1 MAEEETTPIAATPEV
16 TEAPQNN
23 EISNTNPTEPVS
35 QKNEEAP
42 ISPEQ
47 VAKYLGTNTE
57 ILEKFTKFTN
67 ANGNF
72 EKAFSKLRND
82 VSTPAPEAPKVEA
95 PAQPTPTE
103 PAQLNNRPAEG
114 YLSPT
119 DIAALQYRNML
130 ASDSKY
136 EKISDYVKS
145 DGWLKEM
152 RAMGMSPVD
161 GQGNLNDRVIR
172 QFLDLK
178 ASTVAA
184 QQPSTPVTSTPTVEY
199 VEVGDTI
206 TDINKA
212 YAVIQQNMQL
222 SASGKAQHPKTEEAK
237 KFIAEHFA
245 ARKNG
250 GRK

>member
-1 MAEEETTPIAATPEV
+1 MADAPEAAPAAPAAGTEETPNTTPQTTETTTPAAAPQG
-16 TEAPQNN
+16 EAPQDN
-23 EISNTNPTEPVS
+23 
-35 QKNEEAP
+35 
-42 ISPEQ
+42 
-47 VAKYLGTNTE
+47 YG
-57 ILEKFTKFTN
+57 FTSDQLKELSSFIK
-67 ANGNF
+67 GQGGYD
-72 EKAFSKLRND
+72 KAFPAWKDSISK
-82 VSTPAPEAPKVEA
+82 PQPKEEKQPEVNIEVPIQTA
-95 PAQPTPTE
+95 E
-103 PAQLNNRPAEG
+103 PAQLNNRPADG
-114 YLSPT
+114 FLSPT

-152 RAMGMSPVD
+152 KAMGMSPVD

-212 YAVIQQNMQL
+212 YAIIQQNMQL
-222 SASGKAQHPKTEEAK
+222 AATGKAQHPKTEEAK
-237 KFIAEHFA
+237 KFIADHFA

>member
-1 MAEEETTPIAATPEV
+1 MADAPEAAPAAPAAGTEETPNTTPQTTETTTPAAAPQG
-16 TEAPQNN
+16 EAPQDN
-23 EISNTNPTEPVS
+23 
-35 QKNEEAP
+35 
-42 ISPEQ
+42 
-47 VAKYLGTNTE
+47 YG
-57 ILEKFTKFTN
+57 FTSDQLKELSSFIK
-67 ANGNF
+67 GQGGYD
-72 EKAFSKLRND
+72 KAFPAWKDSISK
-82 VSTPAPEAPKVEA
+82 PQPKEEKQPEVKIEVPIQTA
-95 PAQPTPTE
+95 E
-103 PAQLNNRPAEG
+103 PAQLNNRPADG
-114 YLSPT
+114 FLSPT

-152 RAMGMSPVD
+152 KAMGMSPVD

-212 YAVIQQNMQL
+212 YAIIQQNMQL
-222 SASGKAQHPKTEEAK
+222 AATGKAQHPKTEEAK
-237 KFIAEHFA
+237 KFIADHFA

>member
-1 MAEEETTPIAATPEV
+1 MADTPEAAPAAPAAGTEETPNTTPQTTETTTPAAAPQG
-16 TEAPQNN
+16 EAPQDN
-23 EISNTNPTEPVS
+23 
-35 QKNEEAP
+35 
-42 ISPEQ
+42 
-47 VAKYLGTNTE
+47 YG
-57 ILEKFTKFTN
+57 FTSDQLKELSSFIK
-67 ANGNF
+67 GQGGYD
-72 EKAFSKLRND
+72 KAFPAWKDSISK
-82 VSTPAPEAPKVEA
+82 PQPKEEKQPEAKVET

-152 RAMGMSPVD
+152 KAMGMSPVD

-212 YAVIQQNMQL
+212 YAIIQQNIQL
-222 SASGKAQHPKTEEAK
+222 AATGKAQHPKTEEAK
-237 KFIAEHFA
+237 KFIADHFA

>member
-1 MAEEETTPIAATPEV
+1 MAEETTPTAPAEAPASEATP
-16 TEAPQNN
+16 TTNTQPAEAPAA
-23 EISNTNPTEPVS
+23 EKPA
-35 QKNEEAP
+35 EAP
-42 ISPEQ
+42 APTTPVADIPADKIEAFNKFISS
-47 VAKYLGTNTE
+47 
-57 ILEKFTKFTN
+57 
-67 ANGNF
+67 NGGF

-82 VSTPAPEAPKVEA
+82 VSTPAPEAPKVET
-95 PAQPTPTE
+95 PAQSTPTE

-114 YLSPT
+114 FLSPNE
-119 DIAALQYRNML
+119 IAALQYQNML
-130 ASDSKY
+130 ATDPKY
-136 EKISDYVKS
+136 EKITDYVKS

-152 RAMGMSPVD
+152 KAMGMKPVD
-161 GQGNLNDRVIR
+161 EQGNVNDRVIR

-178 ASTVAA
+178 ASTIAA
-184 QQPSTPVTSTPTVEY
+184 TQPATPVTSTPTVDY

-222 SASGKAQHPKTEEAK
+222 SAAGKAQHPKTEEAK
-237 KFIAEHFA
+237 KFIADHFA